1 MLREPGEGTSGLCLG
16 LRKTTRKRKS
26 SGKMGP
32 VEAAPASQTKGGLS
46 TVIEI
51 REGALLGT
59 SRCARARGLPG
70 VSAGDKGR
78 RQAITCEEI
87 V

>member
-59 SRCARARGLPG
+59 SRCARARDYLVYLQVAKEG
-70 VSAGDKGR
+70 GR
-78 RQAITCEEI
+78 RLR
-87 V
+87 VKR